1 MRKQICA
8 LIILFCFFT
17 LPSNADEGMWLPWF
31 MPQSQLDKMQE
42 MGLELSSEDIYSTS
56 GPSLKDAI
64 VSLDDGSCTGSFVSK
79 KGLVLTNHHCANGDI
94 QKHSSVEMD
103 LLKNGFWAQSSGEEI
118 PNPGKTAT
126 LLVHVQ
132 DLTTIF
138 NPVLKNAN
146 TRLELEMKIDSLS
159 ELILDT
165 LSLAPSH
172 EAEIKDFSFRN
183 QFFLIVTQTYRDVRL
198 VAAPPEDLAQ
208 FGGEKDNWKWPRH
221 SADFALY
228 RIYCSPEG
236 EPADYHSENIPYTPK
251 NSLEISINGV
261 EENDFTLTL
270 GYPGNTQRYLTAEGI
285 RETYKIIN
293 PLITEISGFKQKIW
307 EEQMPRSRQTEI
319 MYSEK
324 YATLMNSSQYTSAQ
338 NKSISELNL
347 IEERRRLQ
355 NTIQHWIKQSPK
367 TDESYGSLL
376 SSMETLYQMRK
387 DLTHTTFITFETIL
401 TGTETGQFVLE
412 TFELFSVINEETS
425 SSEKKEKLI
434 KQMKEKADHHYGNF
448 SPTLDREV
456 FLSLMNYYRANSN
469 DSIRI
474 NDSTLLGT
482 FNSFEQLADAIYT
495 RSYFSSRTRF
505 EELMNNPQLMNFL
518 TDPAFDFYLRIL
530 QEFGPV
536 YSMFLRIDR
545 QIDFSMHR
553 YLKILKMKNPERNF
567 YPNANSSMRLSYGT
581 VKGYSPR
588 DGIWYKPFTSPKG
601 IFDKIQ
607 SKKPEYQSAIN
618 FKELFETD
626 GSNWFA
632 NGQKTTLC
640 FISNNDI
647 SGGNSGSPVLN
658 NRGQLVGLAFD
669 GNMEGMA
676 SDLSYSEKFQRCI
689 NVDIRYILFLIDK
702 MGQSPHLLK
711 EMSIK

>member
-1 MRKQICA
+1 MRKHIWA

-17 LPSNADEGMWLPWF
+17 LPANADEGMWLPWF
-31 MPQSQLDKMQE
+31 LPQSQLDKMQE
-42 MGLELSSEDIYSTS
+42 MGFELSSEEIYSTS
-56 GPSLKDAI
+56 RPSLKDAI
-64 VSLDDGSCTGSFVSK
+64 VSLDDGSCTGSFISK
-79 KGLVLTNHHCANGDI
+79 KGLILTNHHCANGDI
-94 QKHSSVEMD
+94 QKHSSVETD
-103 LLKNGFWAQSSGEEI
+103 RLKNGFWAQSSGEEI

-126 LLVHVQ
+126 LLVDVQ

-138 NPVLKNAN
+138 SPVLKNAS
-146 TRLELEMKIDSLS
+146 TRMELEMKIDSLS
-159 ELILDT
+159 GLILDT

-183 QFFLIVTQTYRDVRL
+183 RFFLIVTKTYRDVRL
-198 VAAPPEDLAQ
+198 VAAPPEDIAQ

-236 EPADYHSENIPYTPK
+236 ESADYHPENIPYTPK
-251 NSLEISINGV
+251 KSLEISTNGV
-261 EENDFTLTL
+261 EENDFALTL
-270 GYPGNTQRYLTAEGI
+270 GYPGNTQRYITAEGI
-285 RETYKIIN
+285 SETYKIIN

-324 YATLMNSSQYTSAQ
+324 YASLMNFSQYTSGQ
-338 NKSISELNL
+338 NKSISKLNL
-347 IEERRRLQ
+347 IEERRRLED
-355 NTIQHWIKQSPK
+355 TIQQWIMQSPK
-367 TDESYGSLL
+367 TEENYASLL
-376 SSMETLYQMRK
+376 SSMETLYQMRGN
-387 DLTHTTFITFETIL
+387 LTHTSFLTFETIL
-401 TGTETGQFVLE
+401 SGTETGQFVLK
-412 TFELFSVINEETS
+412 TFELFSLINEETS
-425 SSEKKEKLI
+425 SAEKKDDLI
-434 KQMKEKADHHYGNF
+434 KQMKEKADHHYDNF

-456 FLSLMNYYRANSN
+456 FLSLMNYYRTNAP

-482 FNSFEQLADAIYT
+482 FNNFEQLADAIYT

-518 TDPAFDFYLRIL
+518 TDPAFDFYLRVL

-536 YSMFLRIDR
+536 YSMFIRIDR

-553 YLKILKMKNPERNF
+553 YFKLLKMKDPERNF
-567 YPNANSSMRLSYGT
+567 YPDANSSMRLSYGT

-588 DGIWYKPFTSPKG
+588 DGIYYQPFTSQKG
-601 IFDKIQ
+601 IFGKIRSQ
-607 SKKPEYQSAIN
+607 KPEYQSAIN

-626 GSNWFA
+626 GRNWYA
-632 NGQKTTLC
+632 SEQETTLC
-640 FISNNDI
+640 FITNNDI

-658 NRGQLVGLAFD
+658 AGGQLVGLAFD
-669 GNMEGMA
+669 GNLEGMA

-711 EMSIK
+711 EMNII